1 MPRSA
6 RPTALTMPCV
16 TVWLSPNGLPRAS
29 TTSAT
34 STRLLSAS
42 ATTGYPA
49 PGSFST
55 ARSVFGSVPTSRAE
69 TSRRSASVTRMSCA
83 PSTTWL
89 LVRTNPSAVTMTP
102 EPSPRSRR
110 GGRLPKNRREKGS
123 SGSFA
128 VRAVATFTTAGS
140 AAFAAAVHPGG
151 GDALGGASTTATRGV
166 RWNGHHQCRRSAP
179 GPMRYHASTIPR
191 IQKIS
196 CAAGL

>member
-1 MPRSA
+1 
-6 RPTALTMPCV
+6 
-16 TVWLSPNGLPRAS
+16 
-29 TTSAT
+29 
-34 STRLLSAS
+34 
-42 ATTGYPA
+42 
-49 PGSFST
+49 
-55 ARSVFGSVPTSRAE
+55 
-69 TSRRSASVTRMSCA
+69 MSCA

-128 VRAVATFTTAGS
+128 ARAVATFTTAGS
-140 AAFAAAVHPGG
+140 AALAAAVHPGG
-151 GDALGGASTTATRGV
+151 GDALGGASTMVTRGV